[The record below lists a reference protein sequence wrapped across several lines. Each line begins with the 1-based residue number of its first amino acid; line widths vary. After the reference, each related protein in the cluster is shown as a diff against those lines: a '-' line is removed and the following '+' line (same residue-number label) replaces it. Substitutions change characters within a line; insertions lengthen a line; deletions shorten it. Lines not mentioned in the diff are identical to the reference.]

1 MDNELNSKS
10 KAINQFLDS
19 LKNQLELLNDENFG
33 DKFQLALETMMIIQ
47 KLKNDLIEKYGMLNL
62 IKYNPNMFIKAKQIE
77 ETYDNTIRKFGL
89 EISRLE
95 KEISSLNGRKKIV
108 NYIR

>member
-1 MDNELNSKS
+1 
-10 KAINQFLDS
+10 
-19 LKNQLELLNDENFG
+19 
-33 DKFQLALETMMIIQ
+33 
-47 KLKNDLIEKYGMLNL
+47 
-62 IKYNPNMFIKAKQIE
+62 MFIKAKQIE